1 MEDDG
6 TLSIG
11 TRLGEFEIR
20 GLVGVGGFGIVYRA
34 FDHDLEREVAIKEYM
49 PGLLA
54 SRTVDG
60 QVQARGRT
68 HAETFEAGRRSFMLE
83 AKMLARFD
91 HPALVKV
98 FRFWEGNG
106 TAYMVMP
113 LYTGQTLAQAL
124 KQLPTPPT
132 EAWLMGVLVP
142 LLGALEALHSQQ
154 IFHRDVS
161 PDNILLLRNGR
172 PVLLDFGAARQVI
185 SDRTQTLTAILKPN
199 YAPIEQYAEV
209 PSLRQGPWTDLY
221 ALGAVVYASLTGKP
235 PPPAAARTMQDEL
248 VPLAEVAARLE
259 AEHGQHYSASFL
271 DTWQQAL
278 AVRPTERPQ
287 SVRELL
293 QRLGLMPSAL
303 GTDEDAT
310 VIAPVTRSPIRLPD
324 NDHTVVVTGMSPPA
338 AFGSPRT
345 GTPVTTSVAT
355 GRDMRIVP
363 PVTGMTGMPGQ
374 STAVSSPTTTGGAAS
389 RPTPDAPSRP
399 APTQGTRPPVTATA
413 RLAETAAP
421 IPPLPT
427 AVDAL
432 ASLEKPA
439 GRSHGLKAVV
449 LAGLVGVG
457 VLGYLLMRAP
467 SGADTAKAAADAAA
481 LAASAA
487 SAAAGNGASRPA
499 LVIIDEE
506 PDRAQSRAAAAA
518 SESAS
523 VAITAAATLGPVAS
537 GPDKAAL
544 VAAAKASSAAVRAS
558 AAAAKLAAARE
569 AAALTTSSTAPLAP
583 PPTGAGP
590 ASTTAGPSQASRP
603 AAMPLPDAPAKTTRT
618 LDDLCGKRVFIARDI
633 CIQDAC
639 QTAEFTRSA
648 TCVELRH
655 KAEDERIRKL
665 HTDG

>member
-1 MEDDG
+1 MEEDG

-54 SRTVDG
+54 SRTVGG

-124 KQLPTPPT
+124 KQLPGPPT
-132 EAWLMGVLVP
+132 ETWLMGVLVP

-154 IFHRDVS
+154 IFHRDVA

-209 PSLRQGPWTDLY
+209 PNLRQGPWTDLY

-235 PPPAAARTMQDEL
+235 PPPAAARTVQDDL
-248 VPLAEVAARLE
+248 VPLADVAARLE
-259 AEHGQHYSASFL
+259 AEHGQHYSATFL
-271 DTWQQAL
+271 GAWQQTL
-278 AVRPTERPQ
+278 AVRPNERPQ
-287 SVRELL
+287 SVQALL
-293 QRLGLMPSAL
+293 ERLGLMPSVL
-303 GTDEDAT
+303 VDDDRT
-310 VIAPVTRSPIRLPD
+310 VLAPTTRPPLRPAD
-324 NDHTVVVTGMSPPA
+324 QDHTVVVTGLPSLNQGLPAVSPATEAPPSVTPA
-338 AFGSPRT
+338 TTRT
-345 GTPVTTSVAT
+345 ATVPT
-355 GRDMRIVP
+355 GRDMRLVP
-363 PVTGMTGMPGQ
+363 PVTGVQPAGSTSPPTGHAATGATHPPVGSPEPGA
-374 STAVSSPTTTGGAAS
+374 ST
-389 RPTPDAPSRP
+389 RPP
-399 APTQGTRPPVTATA
+399 APTPPPARPDNTLPADP
-413 RLAETAAP
+413 AP
-421 IPPLPT
+421 RNGK
-427 AVDAL
+427 V
-432 ASLEKPA
+432 
-439 GRSHGLKAVV
+439 VQV
-449 LAGLVGVG
+449 LALVGVVVVA
-457 VLGYLLMRAP
+457 VLGYLLTRGP
-467 SGADTAKAAADAAA
+467 SGDAHSAAPAVPAASAA
-481 LAASAA
+481 LAASASA
-487 SAAAGNGASRPA
+487 SSASQPA

-506 PDRAQSRAAAAA
+506 PERPPAAGTSAPTLAAQPASAVPPLDKAAQAAAA
-518 SESAS
+518 
-523 VAITAAATLGPVAS
+523 
-537 GPDKAAL
+537 K
-544 VAAAKASSAAVRAS
+544 AS
-558 AAAAKLAAARE
+558 AAAAKASAAAAKAAARN
-569 AAALTTSSTAPLAP
+569 AATQTPPATTPAPADAAP
-583 PPTGAGP
+583 TPAP
-590 ASTTAGPSQASRP
+590 ASVASR
-603 AAMPLPDAPAKTTRT
+603 AATPSAPSAPSPAPART
-618 LDDLCGKRVFIARDI
+618 LDDLCGKRIFIAREM

-639 QTAEFTRSA
+639 QTAEFSRTA
-648 TCVELRH
+648 TCVELRR
-655 KAEDERIRKL
+655 KAEEERQRKI

>member
-1 MEDDG
+1 MEEDG

-54 SRTVDG
+54 SRTVGG

-124 KQLPTPPT
+124 KQLPGPPT
-132 EAWLMGVLVP
+132 ETWLMGVLVP

-154 IFHRDVS
+154 IFHRDVA

-209 PSLRQGPWTDLY
+209 PNLRQGPWTDLY

-235 PPPAAARTMQDEL
+235 PPPAAARTVQDDL
-248 VPLAEVAARLE
+248 VPLVDVAARLE
-259 AEHGQHYSASFL
+259 AEHGLHYSATFL
-271 DTWQQAL
+271 GAWQQTL
-278 AVRPTERPQ
+278 AVRPNERPQ
-287 SVRELL
+287 SVQALL
-293 QRLGLMPSAL
+293 ERLGLMPSVL
-303 GTDEDAT
+303 VDDDRT
-310 VIAPVTRSPIRLPD
+310 VLAPTTRPPLRPAD
-324 NDHTVVVTGMSPPA
+324 QDHTVVVTGLPSLNQGLLAVSPATEAPPSVTPA
-338 AFGSPRT
+338 TTRT
-345 GTPVTTSVAT
+345 ATVPT
-355 GRDMRIVP
+355 GRDMRLVP
-363 PVTGMTGMPGQ
+363 PVTGVQPAG
-374 STAVSSPTTTGGAAS
+374 STAPPTGHAATGATLPPVGSPEPGAS
-389 RPTPDAPSRP
+389 TRPP
-399 APTQGTRPPVTATA
+399 APTPPPARPDNTLPADP
-413 RLAETAAP
+413 AP
-421 IPPLPT
+421 RNGK
-427 AVDAL
+427 V
-432 ASLEKPA
+432 
-439 GRSHGLKAVV
+439 VQV
-449 LAGLVGVG
+449 LALVGVVVVA
-457 VLGYLLMRAP
+457 VLGYLLTRGP
-467 SGADTAKAAADAAA
+467 SGDAHSAAPAAPAASAA
-481 LAASAA
+481 LAASASA
-487 SAAAGNGASRPA
+487 SAASQPA

-506 PDRAQSRAAAAA
+506 PERPPAAGASAPTLAAQPASAVSPLDKAAQAAAA
-518 SESAS
+518 
-523 VAITAAATLGPVAS
+523 
-537 GPDKAAL
+537 K
-544 VAAAKASSAAVRAS
+544 AS
-558 AAAAKLAAARE
+558 AAAAKASAAAAKAAARN
-569 AAALTTSSTAPLAP
+569 AAAQTPPATTTPAPADAAP
-583 PPTGAGP
+583 TP
-590 ASTTAGPSQASRP
+590 APAPVASRAATP
-603 AAMPLPDAPAKTTRT
+603 AAPSAPSPAPART
-618 LDDLCGKRVFIARDI
+618 LDDLCGKRIFIAREM

-639 QTAEFTRSA
+639 QTAEFSRTA
-648 TCVELRH
+648 TCVELRR
-655 KAEDERIRKL
+655 KAEEERQRKI

>member
-1 MEDDG
+1 MEEDG

-54 SRTVDG
+54 SRTVGG

-124 KQLPTPPT
+124 KQLPGPPT
-132 EAWLMGVLVP
+132 ETWLMGVLVP

-154 IFHRDVS
+154 IFHRDVA

-209 PSLRQGPWTDLY
+209 PNLRQGPWTDLY

-235 PPPAAARTMQDEL
+235 PPPAAARTVQDDL
-248 VPLAEVAARLE
+248 VPLADVAARLE
-259 AEHGQHYSASFL
+259 AEHGQRYSATFL
-271 DTWQQAL
+271 GAWQQTL
-278 AVRPTERPQ
+278 AVRPNERPQ
-287 SVRELL
+287 SVQALL
-293 QRLGLMPSAL
+293 ERLGLMPSVL
-303 GTDEDAT
+303 VDDDRT
-310 VIAPVTRSPIRLPD
+310 VLAPTTRPPLRPAD
-324 NDHTVVVTGMSPPA
+324 QDHTVVVTGLPSLNQGLPAMAPATEAPPSVTPA
-338 AFGSPRT
+338 TTRT
-345 GTPVTTSVAT
+345 ATVPT
-355 GRDMRIVP
+355 GRDMRLVP
-363 PVTGMTGMPGQ
+363 PVTGMQPAG
-374 STAVSSPTTTGGAAS
+374 STAPPTGHPATGATHPPVGSPEPGAS
-389 RPTPDAPSRP
+389 TRPP
-399 APTQGTRPPVTATA
+399 APTPPPARPDNTLPADP
-413 RLAETAAP
+413 AP
-421 IPPLPT
+421 RNGK
-427 AVDAL
+427 V
-432 ASLEKPA
+432 
-439 GRSHGLKAVV
+439 VQV
-449 LAGLVGVG
+449 LALVGVVVVA
-457 VLGYLLMRAP
+457 VLGYLLTRGP
-467 SGADTAKAAADAAA
+467 SGDAHSAAPAVPAASAA
-481 LAASAA
+481 LAASASA
-487 SAAAGNGASRPA
+487 SAASQPA

-506 PDRAQSRAAAAA
+506 PERPPAAGASAPTLAAQPASAVPPLDKAAQAAAA
-518 SESAS
+518 
-523 VAITAAATLGPVAS
+523 
-537 GPDKAAL
+537 K
-544 VAAAKASSAAVRAS
+544 AS
-558 AAAAKLAAARE
+558 AAAAKASAAAAKAAARN
-569 AAALTTSSTAPLAP
+569 AAAQAP
-583 PPTGAGP
+583 PATTTPAPADAAPTPAP
-590 ASTTAGPSQASRP
+590 ASVASRAATP
-603 AAMPLPDAPAKTTRT
+603 AAPSAPSPAPART
-618 LDDLCGKRVFIARDI
+618 LDDLCGKRIFIAREM

-639 QTAEFTRSA
+639 QTAEFSRTA
-648 TCVELRH
+648 TCVELRR
-655 KAEDERIRKL
+655 KAEEERQRKI

>member
-1 MEDDG
+1 MEEDG

-34 FDHDLEREVAIKEYM
+34 FDHDLEREVALKEYM

-54 SRTVDG
+54 SRTVEG

-113 LYTGQTLAQAL
+113 LYTGQTLAQVL
-124 KQLPTPPT
+124 KQMPAPPS
-132 EAWLMGVLVP
+132 ESWLMGVLVP

-235 PPPAAARTMQDEL
+235 PPPAAARAVQDEL
-248 VPLAEVAARLE
+248 VPLAEVAARLGSTQ
-259 AEHGQHYSASFL
+259 GQRYSARFL
-271 DTWQQAL
+271 DAWQQTL
-278 AVRPTERPQ
+278 AVRPNDRPQ

-293 QRLGLMPSAL
+293 ERLGLMPSAL
-303 GTDEDAT
+303 VDDDRT
-310 VIAPVTRSPIRLPD
+310 VLAPVTRPPTHLTD
-324 NDHTVVVTGMSPPA
+324 QDHTVVVTGLPSLTHGFPPA
-338 AFGSPRT
+338 P
-345 GTPVTTSVAT
+345 PVTATTRTTTVPT
-355 GRDMRIVP
+355 GRDMRLVP
-363 PVTGMTGMPGQ
+363 PVTGME
-374 STAVSSPTTTGGAAS
+374 TANTSQPPATTT
-389 RPTPDAPSRP
+389 T
-399 APTQGTRPPVTATA
+399 
-413 RLAETAAP
+413 TAAP
-421 IPPLPT
+421 PAPPPVRPPEPTPSMATTPAPLPGNPDG
-427 AVDAL
+427 AVTTT
-432 ASLEKPA
+432 PTP
-439 GRSHGLKAVV
+439 RSGNGIKV
-449 LAGLVGVG
+449 LALVGLVAVG
-457 VLGYLLMRAP
+457 VLGYLLSRGP
-467 SGADTAKAAADAAA
+467 SAEATSAAQAAASAA
-481 LAASAA
+481 LAASAPA
-487 SAAAGNGASRPA
+487 SAAASRPA

-506 PDRAQSRAAAAA
+506 PERPLAATAAGASTPPVAA
-518 SESAS
+518 SPAS
-523 VAITAAATLGPVAS
+523 TVLPT
-537 GPDKAAL
+537 DKAAQA
-544 VAAAKASSAAVRAS
+544 AAAKASAAAARAS
-558 AAAAKLAAARE
+558 AAAARAAAK
-569 AAALTTSSTAPLAP
+569 AATTPPTPSAPTIAPAPADTLPAP
-583 PPTGAGP
+583 PPVPEAGKAP
-590 ASTTAGPSQASRP
+590 TASSPP
-603 AAMPLPDAPAKTTRT
+603 PPKPAPART
-618 LDDLCGKRVFIARDI
+618 LEDLCGKRFFIAREF
-633 CIQDAC
+633 CIQNAC
-639 QTAEFTRSA
+639 LTPEFSSTA
-648 TCVELRH
+648 TCVELRR
-655 KAEDERIRKL
+655 KAEEEYLRKL

>member
-1 MEDDG
+1 MEEDG

-54 SRTVDG
+54 SRTVGG

-124 KQLPTPPT
+124 KQLPGPPT
-132 EAWLMGVLVP
+132 ETWLMGVLVP

-154 IFHRDVS
+154 IFHRDVA

-209 PSLRQGPWTDLY
+209 PNLRQGPWTDLY

-235 PPPAAARTMQDEL
+235 PPPAAARTVQDDL
-248 VPLAEVAARLE
+248 VPLADVAARLE
-259 AEHGQHYSASFL
+259 AEHGQRYSATFL
-271 DTWQQAL
+271 GAWQQTL
-278 AVRPTERPQ
+278 AVRPNERPQ
-287 SVRELL
+287 SVQALL
-293 QRLGLMPSAL
+293 ERLGLMPSVL
-303 GTDEDAT
+303 VDDDRT
-310 VIAPVTRSPIRLPD
+310 VLAPTTPPPLRPAD
-324 NDHTVVVTGMSPPA
+324 QDHTVVVTGLPSLNQGLPAVSPATEATPTTT
-338 AFGSPRT
+338 RT
-345 GTPVTTSVAT
+345 ATVPT
-355 GRDMRIVP
+355 GRDMRLVP
-363 PVTGMTGMPGQ
+363 PVTGMQPAG
-374 STAVSSPTTTGGAAS
+374 STAPPTGHPATGATHSPVGSPEPGAS
-389 RPTPDAPSRP
+389 TRPP
-399 APTQGTRPPVTATA
+399 APTPPPARPDNTLPADP
-413 RLAETAAP
+413 AP
-421 IPPLPT
+421 RNGKVLQ
-427 AVDAL
+427 
-432 ASLEKPA
+432 
-439 GRSHGLKAVV
+439 V
-449 LAGLVGVG
+449 LALVGVVVVA
-457 VLGYLLMRAP
+457 VLGYLLTRGP
-467 SGADTAKAAADAAA
+467 SGDAHSAAPAVPAASAA
-481 LAASAA
+481 LAASASA
-487 SAAAGNGASRPA
+487 SAASQPA

-506 PDRAQSRAAAAA
+506 PEHPPAAGASAPTLAAQPASAVPPLDKAAQAAAA
-518 SESAS
+518 
-523 VAITAAATLGPVAS
+523 
-537 GPDKAAL
+537 K
-544 VAAAKASSAAVRAS
+544 AS
-558 AAAAKLAAARE
+558 AAAAKASAAAAKAAARN
-569 AAALTTSSTAPLAP
+569 AAAQAP
-583 PPTGAGP
+583 PATTTPAPADAAPTPAP
-590 ASTTAGPSQASRP
+590 ASVASRAATP
-603 AAMPLPDAPAKTTRT
+603 AAPSAPSPAPART
-618 LDDLCGKRVFIARDI
+618 LDDLCGKRIFIAREM

-639 QTAEFTRSA
+639 QTAEFSRTA
-648 TCVELRH
+648 TCVELRR
-655 KAEDERIRKL
+655 KAEEERQRKI

>member
-20 GLVGVGGFGIVYRA
+20 GLVGIGGFGIVYRA

-113 LYTGQTLAQAL
+113 LYTGQTLAHAL
-124 KQLPTPPT
+124 KQLSTPPT

-209 PSLRQGPWTDLY
+209 PNLRQGPWTDLY

-235 PPPAAARTMQDEL
+235 PPPAAARTMQDDL
-248 VPLAEVAARLE
+248 VPLTEVAARLE
-259 AEHGQHYSASFL
+259 ADHGQHYSAKFL
-271 DTWQQAL
+271 DAWQQTL
-278 AVRPTERPQ
+278 AVRPNERPQ
-287 SVRELL
+287 SVQALMELL
-293 QRLGLMPSAL
+293 GLLPSSL
-303 GTDEDAT
+303 DPDSDAT
-310 VIAPVTRSPIRLPD
+310 VIRPMGDWSEVKRDSD
-324 NDHTVVVTGMSPPA
+324 QTVIVPTGLSSQPRPA
-338 AFGSPRT
+338 RPEAA
-345 GTPVTTSVAT
+345 VATHQT
-355 GRDMRIVP
+355 GRDMRIIP
-363 PVTGMTGMPGQ
+363 PSGATAATAVTGTPPRTNPTVRN
-374 STAVSSPTTTGGAAS
+374 TASPPTTSSPPS
-389 RPTPDAPSRP
+389 PPPSVPTPTLPPSTPTSRP
-399 APTQGTRPPVTATA
+399 AAPTPEVLTA
-413 RLAETAAP
+413 
-421 IPPLPT
+421 
-427 AVDAL
+427 
-432 ASLEKPA
+432 LEKPPA
-439 GRSHGLKAVV
+439 RSSHGVTAIV
-449 LAGLVGVG
+449 LAGLLSAG
-457 VLGYLLMRAP
+457 VLGYLLTRP
-467 SGADTAKAAADAAA
+467 STSPLPTEATSAGPAAV
-481 LAASAA
+481 AASTPASATAA
-487 SAAAGNGASRPA
+487 SPASASASSEARRTPPP
-499 LVIIDEE
+499 IIDEE
-506 PDRAQSRAAAAA
+506 PERAPARTPEAVASSPAALAATAA
-518 SESAS
+518 SKPGPAASA
-523 VAITAAATLGPVAS
+523 
-537 GPDKAAL
+537 PDKAAL
-544 VAAAKASSAAVRAS
+544 AAAKAS
-558 AAAAKLAAARE
+558 AAAAKASAAAAKAAAQASAAAARQPQSP
-569 AAALTTSSTAPLAP
+569 ALPSSTTNANAETSASR
-583 PPTGAGP
+583 PT
-590 ASTTAGPSQASRP
+590 TQASRP
-603 AAMPLPDAPAKTTRT
+603 LPAPAPAPART
-618 LDDLCGKRVFIARDI
+618 VDDLCGKRVFIARDM

-639 QTAEFTRSA
+639 QTPEFSRSA
-648 TCVELRH
+648 TCTELKR
-655 KAEDERIRKL
+655 KAEEERIRKL

>member
-1 MEDDG
+1 MDEDG

-20 GLVGVGGFGIVYRA
+20 GLVGIGGFGIVYRA
-34 FDHDLEREVAIKEYM
+34 FDHDLEREVALKEYM

-113 LYTGQTLAQAL
+113 LYTGQTLAQTL
-124 KQLPTPPT
+124 KQMPTPPS
-132 EAWLMGVLVP
+132 ESWLMGVLVP
-142 LLGALEALHSQQ
+142 LLGALEVLHSQQ

-235 PPPAAARTMQDEL
+235 PPPAAARTVQDEL
-248 VPLAEVAARLE
+248 VPLADVAARLQ
-259 AEHGQHYSASFL
+259 AEHGQRYSPAFL
-271 DTWQQAL
+271 DAWQQTL
-278 AVRPTERPQ
+278 AVRPNDRPQ

-293 QRLGLMPSAL
+293 ERLGLMPSVL
-303 GTDEDAT
+303 VDDDHT
-310 VIAPVTRSPIRLPD
+310 VLAPTTRPPLRTAD
-324 NDHTVVVTGMSPPA
+324 QDHTVVVTGLPSLHHGFPSVIPA
-338 AFGSPRT
+338 AAAAPSVTPTTIRT
-345 GTPVTTSVAT
+345 ATVPT
-355 GRDMRIVP
+355 GRDMRLVP
-363 PVTGMTGMPGQ
+363 PVTGVHPAGSSSPLTGHPAAGATRPPATA
-374 STAVSSPTTTGGAAS
+374 STAAAASPASSPEPGAS
-389 RPTPDAPSRP
+389 TRPP
-399 APTQGTRPPVTATA
+399 APTLPPPSTPTPTPTRTDNTPPADP
-413 RLAETAAP
+413 AP
-421 IPPLPT
+421 P
-427 AVDAL
+427 
-432 ASLEKPA
+432 K
-439 GRSHGLKAVV
+439 GKGLQV
-449 LAGLVGVG
+449 LALVGV
-457 VLGYLLMRAP
+457 VAIAAIGYLLTRGP
-467 SGADTAKAAADAAA
+467 SGGTQSAAPAASAA
-481 LAASAA
+481 LAASAPA
-487 SAAAGNGASRPA
+487 SAASRPA

-506 PDRAQSRAAAAA
+506 PERPPAAGASAPAMAALPA
-518 SESAS
+518 SA
-523 VAITAAATLGPVAS
+523 VAP
-537 GPDKAAL
+537 PDKAAQA
-544 VAAAKASSAAVRAS
+544 AAAKAS
-558 AAAAKLAAARE
+558 AAAAKASAAAAKAAARNAAAQTPAATTTPAPAE
-569 AAALTTSSTAPLAP
+569 AA
-583 PPTGAGP
+583 PTPAP
-590 ASTTAGPSQASRP
+590 ASVASRAATP
-603 AAMPLPDAPAKTTRT
+603 AAPSAPSPAPART
-618 LDDLCGKRVFIARDI
+618 LDDLCGKRVFIAREM

-639 QTAEFTRSA
+639 QTAEFSRTA
-648 TCVELRH
+648 TCVELRR
-655 KAEDERIRKL
+655 KAEEERQRKI

>member
-1 MEDDG
+1 MEEDG

-54 SRTVDG
+54 SRTVGG

-124 KQLPTPPT
+124 KQLPGPPT
-132 EAWLMGVLVP
+132 ETWLMGVLVP

-154 IFHRDVS
+154 IFHRDVA

-209 PSLRQGPWTDLY
+209 PNLRQGPWTDLY

-235 PPPAAARTMQDEL
+235 PPPAAARTVQDDL
-248 VPLAEVAARLE
+248 VPLADVAARLE
-259 AEHGQHYSASFL
+259 AEHGQHYNATFL
-271 DTWQQAL
+271 GAWQQTL
-278 AVRPTERPQ
+278 AVRPNERPQ
-287 SVRELL
+287 SVQALL
-293 QRLGLMPSAL
+293 ERLGLMPSVL
-303 GTDEDAT
+303 VDDDRT
-310 VIAPVTRSPIRLPD
+310 VLAPTTRPPLRPAD
-324 NDHTVVVTGMSPPA
+324 QDHTVVVTGLPSLNQGLPAVSPATEAPPSVTPA
-338 AFGSPRT
+338 TTRT
-345 GTPVTTSVAT
+345 ATVPT
-355 GRDMRIVP
+355 GRDMRLVP
-363 PVTGMTGMPGQ
+363 PVTGVQPAG
-374 STAVSSPTTTGGAAS
+374 STAPPTGHPATGATLPPIGSPEPGAS
-389 RPTPDAPSRP
+389 TRPP
-399 APTQGTRPPVTATA
+399 APTPPPARPDNTLPADP
-413 RLAETAAP
+413 AP
-421 IPPLPT
+421 RNGK
-427 AVDAL
+427 V
-432 ASLEKPA
+432 
-439 GRSHGLKAVV
+439 VQV
-449 LAGLVGVG
+449 LALVGVVVVA
-457 VLGYLLMRAP
+457 VLGYLLTRGP
-467 SGADTAKAAADAAA
+467 SGDAHSAAPAAPAASAA
-481 LAASAA
+481 LAASASA
-487 SAAAGNGASRPA
+487 SAASQPA

-506 PDRAQSRAAAAA
+506 PERPPAAGASAPTLAAQPASAVPPLDKAAQAAAA
-518 SESAS
+518 
-523 VAITAAATLGPVAS
+523 
-537 GPDKAAL
+537 K
-544 VAAAKASSAAVRAS
+544 AS
-558 AAAAKLAAARE
+558 AAAAKASAAAAKAAARN
-569 AAALTTSSTAPLAP
+569 AAAQTPPATTTPAPADAAP
-583 PPTGAGP
+583 TP
-590 ASTTAGPSQASRP
+590 APAPVASRAATP
-603 AAMPLPDAPAKTTRT
+603 AAPSAPSPTPART
-618 LDDLCGKRVFIARDI
+618 LDDLCGKRIFIAREM

-639 QTAEFTRSA
+639 QTAEFSRTA
-648 TCVELRH
+648 TCVELRR
-655 KAEDERIRKL
+655 KAEEERQRKI

>member
-20 GLVGVGGFGIVYRA
+20 GLVGIGGFGIVYRA

-113 LYTGQTLAQAL
+113 LYTGQTLAQVL
-124 KQLPTPPT
+124 KQMPAPPT
-132 EAWLMGVLVP
+132 EVWLMGVLVP

-209 PSLRQGPWTDLY
+209 PNLRQGPWTDLY

-235 PPPAAARTMQDEL
+235 PTPAAARTVQDDL
-248 VPLAEVAARLE
+248 VPLAEVAARIE
-259 AEHGQHYSASFL
+259 AEHGQRYSAAFL
-271 DTWQQAL
+271 DAWQQTL
-278 AVRPTERPQ
+278 AVHPNDRPQ
-287 SVRELL
+287 SVRELM
-293 QRLGLMPSAL
+293 QRLGLMPSAIAA
-303 GTDEDAT
+303 DDDAT
-310 VIAPVTRSPIRLPD
+310 VIAPLTRAPARLPD
-324 NDHTVVVTGMSPPA
+324 NDHTVVVTGLPA
-338 AFGSPRT
+338 HTVAPSPRT
-345 GTPVTTSVAT
+345 GLSTTTSVPT
-355 GRDMRIVP
+355 GRDMRMVA
-363 PVTGMTGMPGQ
+363 PVTGHAH
-374 STAVSSPTTTGGAAS
+374 TAGRPTTEPGAS
-389 RPTPDAPSRP
+389 GLSAPQVTQDSTHRTTQRTTH
-399 APTQGTRPPVTATA
+399 APTTRPPQSPPP
-413 RLAETAAP
+413 AEAGTPSAP
-421 IPPLPT
+421 AP
-427 AVDAL
+427 ADAL
-432 ASLEKPA
+432 APLEKPA
-439 GRSHGLKAVV
+439 TGSHGLKAVA
-449 LAGLVGVG
+449 LAGLLGVG
-457 VLGYLLMRAP
+457 VLGYLMTRQPSGPATGSAPAP
-467 SGADTAKAAADAAA
+467 SAA

-487 SAAAGNGASRPA
+487 LASAPSTDTVSTASRSA
-499 LVIIDEE
+499 MVIIDEAPE
-506 PDRAQSRAAAAA
+506 RPVTSASAPSDLLLAA
-518 SESAS
+518 SAPAPASA
-523 VAITAAATLGPVAS
+523 
-537 GPDKAAL
+537 PDKATL
-544 VAAAKASSAAVRAS
+544 AAAKASAAAAKAS
-558 AAAAKLAAARE
+558 AAAAKLAARQ
-569 AAALTTSSTAPLAP
+569 AASQATANGALSNL

-590 ASTTAGPSQASRP
+590 APATPHVQVATPSAASSH
-603 AAMPLPDAPAKTTRT
+603 APART
-618 LDDLCGKRVFIARDI
+618 LDDLCGKRNFLFRDS

-639 QTAEFTRSA
+639 QTPEFSRTGA
-648 TCVELRH
+648 CVDLRR
-655 KAEDERIRKL
+655 KAEEERIRTI